1 MVYTVAGTGLP
12 PADPQ
17 PIVKLEAAIGTTET
31 VMIPFRNPADV
42 AVMATV
48 DVTCADE
55 GSSQASQFRNLL
67 KRRHDLRVDS
77 FTTLHIPISFTPQTM
92 KLHRSTCTVIAT
104 RLDGKPWD
112 DTDGERVDVLRFIYP
127 VEGTPHRS
135 IPATMPATPRSRVT
149 CEAQSHV
156 EQTLQVTLDCVEPGD
171 SGFTPHGVREDR
183 VLVNWT
189 QEVRCGG
196 SGGPGKLAG
205 QVHMIRGV
213 AAIPGELD
221 RGRDEENEGDAPEGG
236 AATRSERAAFGAR
249 ICLGDGET
257 GGVSSGDGN
266 VEARIEWDVDGSLKI

>member
-1 MVYTVAGTGLP
+1 MLGGGVHEAEVTLTCPEEQDCHLGS
-12 PADPQ
+12 PA
-17 PIVKLEAAIGTTET
+17 IVKLEAAIGTTET
-31 VMIPFRNPADV
+31 VMIPFQ
-42 AVMATV
+42 
-48 DVTCADE
+48 

-112 DTDGERVDVLRFIYP
+112 DTDGERVDVVRFIYP

-171 SGFTPHGVREDR
+171 SGFT
-183 VLVNWT
+183 
-189 QEVRCGG
+189 C
-196 SGGPGKLAG
+196 S
-205 QVHMIRGV
+205 
-213 AAIPGELD
+213 LD
-221 RGRDEENEGDAPEGG
+221 VPTRGRDDLQQAVAVKLLAETTNKEGTSVVLTLCVVFAPTRIFSHEVKLLVKSRAG
-236 AATRSERAAFGAR
+236 AVWHFSLHLVATETSFDDVITMEAAGLAR
-249 ICLGDGET
+249 TSTVSFCLT
-257 GGVSSGDGN
+257 SQT
-266 VEARIEWDVDGSLKI
+266 R